1 MANKEVKV
9 SIIIDDNG
17 TMRLTEA
24 SAEKLGVKLDKVGK
38 SAQSTDRRLKGAAQ
52 ASSNTTKNFSKMAQG
67 ITGGLVPAYATL
79 AANVFAISAAFN
91 FFKKAADIRLLED
104 SQTSFASTTG
114 QALSRVTDGLR
125 DASQGMLDF
134 QKASEAA
141 AIGVAKGFSPSQ
153 LNELAVGA
161 QKASNALGRNFEDS
175 FDRLVRGVSKAEPEL
190 LDELGITL
198 RLAKATQT
206 YADAIGKNVKQLTA
220 AERSQAVLVET
231 QRQLNDLF
239 GDSEAAA
246 NPFVKL
252 QVTFSDLVKDITQK
266 LLPAFEG
273 IANLISRSPKAA
285 IIIFGAL
292 GLSIARAALPLD
304 DMANSFSEW
313 QMKQKTAVDEAE
325 DNIRRYEMALVDA
338 AAAQKKLTDQ
348 ANANLKKQASKFQ
361 APEDGKGRGAILKSL
376 QEGKALNAA
385 QKGTLTRALK
395 SAEKQYKEHNVIKT
409 GIFRGADIEIVR
421 SFQAAM
427 LKINVSTKTTTVK
440 TLGYFDRLTLQLK
453 RRFAQIGAL
462 GAAAMGK
469 IGRAAAFAGSI
480 VNKAFA
486 LAGVVGIIILIIE
499 TFQTLKLNI
508 LDVAKSV
515 ARGIDGLISAIAN
528 GFRYFTNA
536 ILDFVAFVI
545 TGYNE
550 IFKLAGFSPF
560 EGIIADIKNLRNLEP
575 IEITV
580 ASDALAGSNLESY
593 LGSVQAA
600 AREEQKR
607 KDALEDLKD
616 ATESYGKAI
625 GSVAKVLESG
635 TAIQRANALVTVNTS
650 DVLQKALRA
659 QALGVQD
666 LEGTF
671 ASLLPELLQVAKIY
685 PEFLSSIQNFDLKDP
700 KALENL
706 VADIQKLETRAGA
719 AIANNQAFNDTLETT
734 AQVLSNVSSSE
745 DANKISIQI
754 AALQRAQLDA
764 TDSTKG
770 LAGQLEDF
778 KVKRDEAFAPGTDL
792 DALKKAL
799 DDIDS
804 RLQDNL
810 KSQNALAIAKVKES
824 RLVSLA
830 GSRYKSQNN
839 ILAQTLKLEK
849 LELDLT
855 NSQTVATTALTNELK
870 DKFKREQ
877 EGLER
882 SIALQKALVE
892 ETILAADEMKQFGLQ
907 LGDTLVNQLSSTI
920 QSVLQGTKSLKEGL
934 RDFATSILK
943 TIADFFTKIV
953 AFEILKAVLPEALQ
967 VKLGLNLPEQID
979 DAAKKINTEIK
990 NGVEAA
996 AKVAGKAT
1004 VEPSKAILTSLEKLI
1019 PELKTTLG
1027 SGSEMIGD
1035 SIRKAFEQGAVTMSA
1050 AIREACARC
1059 TCKDGGSN
1067 LPAVASAAVNAATG
1081 GGAPTQATEP
1091 PAPVTTLPEV
1101 DFSYENSLTKSVLEA
1116 GNSLVES
1123 SVILSQVKASTVA
1136 AGTIIGES
1144 AGNIVLSA
1152 QSLPQA
1158 IRVGADLI
1166 LEAGNSLVDGV
1177 KDMLQKSADIQVENS
1192 TMALG
1197 GKNQMDRARDEA
1209 LRQGMSDNT
1218 RATSANM
1225 DVAPKSETVFPDLND
1240 LPGWNDLPRT
1250 VSTVVE
1256 EQKASVIEAIG
1267 EQKAASAESL
1277 AGIVEIITTLPEAVA
1292 RVVAAGDPTSP
1303 DGIGLGLGDPNA
1315 GSTPPPAFD
1324 LMSDSLPGGSTE
1336 DDTPKE
1342 EGGKEKG
1349 GLVESIKKLDAA
1361 TLASASAVTGLL
1373 SGVLKNTK
1381 AGEFLAKVTQTLQL
1395 ATVLQT
1401 LWDKTFGVKKVVTDT
1416 ANTAAIV
1423 ANTAALTVS
1432 SVTGRN
1438 GGIFSNGSVVQ
1449 GYSMGGVARG
1459 STSGYPATL
1468 HGTEAVVPLPNGKSI
1483 PVEMGKGMG
1492 DTNNVQVGVTIN
1504 NDGSSNTSTEQDSK
1518 QGSDLGKR
1526 IAIAIQS
1533 ELQNQKRPGGIL
1545 SPFGGG

>member
-91 FFKKAADIRLLED
+91 FFKKAADIRLLEE

-304 DMANSFSEW
+304 DMANSFGEW

-395 SAEKQYKEHNVIKT
+395 SAEKQYKDHNEIKT

-469 IGRAAAFAGSI
+469 IGRAAAFAGRI

-625 GSVAKVLESG
+625 GSVSKVLESG

-799 DDIDS
+799 DGIDS

-810 KSQNALAIAKVKES
+810 KSQNDLAVAKVKES

-830 GSRYKSQNN
+830 GSRYKAQNN

-855 NSQTVATTALTNELK
+855 NSRTVATTALTDELK

-882 SIALQKALVE
+882 SVALQKALVE
-892 ETILAADEMKQFGLQ
+892 ETRLAADEMKQFGLQ

-934 RDFATSILK
+934 RDFATGILK

-953 AFEILKAVLPEALQ
+953 AFELLKAILPESLQ
-967 VKLGLNLPEQID
+967 VTLGLNLPEQID
-979 DAAKKINTEIK
+979 NAAKTINTEIK

-1019 PELKTTLG
+1019 PEIKTTLG

-1059 TCKDGGSN
+1059 TCKEGGSN

-1101 DFSYENSLTKSVLEA
+1101 DFSYQNSLTKSVVDT
-1116 GNSLVES
+1116 SLES
-1123 SVILSQVKASTVA
+1123 SAILSQVKDSTVA

-1144 AGNIVLSA
+1144 AANIVLSA

-1158 IRVGADLI
+1158 VRVGADLI
-1166 LEAGNSLVDGV
+1166 LEAGNSLVDGI
-1177 KDMLQKSADIQVENS
+1177 KDMLQKSADIQIENS
-1192 TMALG
+1192 RMALG
-1197 GKNQMDRARDEA
+1197 GKNQMDRARDEE

-1218 RATSANM
+1218 RASGANM
-1225 DVAPKSETVFPDLND
+1225 DVPPKSETVFPDLND
-1240 LPGWNDLPRT
+1240 LPGWNDLPKT

-1292 RVVAAGDPTSP
+1292 RVVASGDPTSP

-1342 EGGKEKG
+1342 EGEKEKG
-1349 GLVESIKKLDAA
+1349 GLVESIKKLDTA

-1373 SGVLKNTK
+1373 SGVLRNTK

-1401 LWDKTFGVKKVVTDT
+1401 LWDKTFGVKKVVSEA
-1416 ANTAAIV
+1416 ANTAALV

-1438 GGIFSNGSVVQ
+1438 GGIFSNGSAVQ

>member
-17 TMRLTEA
+17 SMRLTEA

-104 SQTSFASTTG
+104 SQVSFASTTG

-348 ANANLKKQASKFQ
+348 ANANLKKQASRFQ

-395 SAEKQYKEHNVIKT
+395 SAEKQYKDHNEIKT

-469 IGRAAAFAGSI
+469 IGRAAAFAGRV

-545 TGYNE
+545 SGYNE

-625 GSVAKVLESG
+625 GSVGEVLKSG

-706 VADIQKLETRAGA
+706 VADIKKLETRAGA

-804 RLQDNL
+804 RLQNNL
-810 KSQNALAIAKVKES
+810 KSQNALAVAKVKES
-824 RLVSLA
+824 RLVNIA
-830 GSRYKSQNN
+830 GSRYKAQNN

-855 NSQTVATTALTNELK
+855 NSQIVATTALTDELK

-882 SIALQKALVE
+882 SVALQKALVE
-892 ETILAADEMKQFGLQ
+892 ETRLAADEMKQFGLQ

-934 RDFATSILK
+934 RDFATGILK

-953 AFEILKAVLPEALQ
+953 AFEILKAILPESLQ

-1019 PELKTTLG
+1019 PEIKNTLG
-1027 SGSEMIGD
+1027 SGSEMIGE

-1059 TCKDGGSN
+1059 TCKEGGSV
-1067 LPAVASAAVNAATG
+1067 LPSVASAAVNAATG
-1081 GGAPTQATEP
+1081 GTGSTPAAAPLSNTQDTPISFDYDDSYTKKIWDYISSTPERYGIGTSPQRETMSAQEARDWVP
-1091 PAPVTTLPEV
+1091 TL
-1101 DFSYENSLTKSVLEA
+1101 A
-1116 GNSLVES
+1116 GNDRIGFDDMPQDVFKNVYAAAEA
-1123 SVILSQVKASTVA
+1123 QTKALEDSGFYDFPTA
-1136 AGTIIGES
+1136 AEF
-1144 AGNIVLSA
+1144 A
-1152 QSLPQA
+1152 
-1158 IRVGADLI
+1158 
-1166 LEAGNSLVDGV
+1166 
-1177 KDMLQKSADIQVENS
+1177 
-1192 TMALG
+1192 
-1197 GKNQMDRARDEA
+1197 
-1209 LRQGMSDNT
+1209 
-1218 RATSANM
+1218 
-1225 DVAPKSETVFPDLND
+1225 
-1240 LPGWNDLPRT
+1240 
-1250 VSTVVE
+1250 VE
-1256 EQKASVIEAIG
+1256 ELKNGAMQSISEIAEVIA
-1267 EQKAASAESL
+1267 
-1277 AGIVEIITTLPEAVA
+1277 TLPEAVA
-1292 RVVAAGDPTSP
+1292 LAVTAADPTSP

-1336 DDTPKE
+1336 DGTPKE
-1342 EGGKEKG
+1342 EGGKEKS
-1349 GLVESIKKLDAA
+1349 GLSDSLKKLDAS
-1361 TLASASAVTGLL
+1361 TLASASAVTGLA
-1373 SGVLKNTK
+1373 SAVLGNTK
-1381 AGEFLAKVTQTLQL
+1381 AGEFLAKVTATLQL
-1395 ATVLQT
+1395 AIVLQT
-1401 LWDKTFGVKKVVTDT
+1401 LWEKLFAPKKVVTET
-1416 ANTAAIV
+1416 ANTSAV
-1423 ANTAALTVS
+1423 LLNTAALQVNA
-1432 SVTGRN
+1432 VTGRN
-1438 GGIFSNGSVVQ
+1438 GGIFSNGAAVQ